1 LPAPGADATN
11 VVELARD
18 GEVAILRLNRPEKL
32 NAISTEVEG
41 ALHEALASDDVR
53 TSGALIVT
61 GEGRAFSAG
70 ADISEFEGR
79 SPEDVL
85 RYYHD
90 TGNVYEEL
98 AALPLPTVAAI
109 HGYCLGGAL
118 ELAVA
123 LDFRIADDSAVFG
136 FPEVSLG
143 ILASSGGLHRVTRL
157 LGPARAKELFLLSER
172 FGPDDARRA
181 GLITEVVEEGKA
193 LDRALELAAR
203 LAALP
208 RDAVAVTKHA
218 IDATAAS
225 PRDAALLIERLA
237 YAALAQ
243 TQAARDAAAGFGG

>member
-1 LPAPGADATN
+1 MN
-11 VVELARD
+11 VVEVARE
-18 GEVAILRLNRPEKL
+18 GEVAVLRLNRPEKL
-32 NAISTEVEG
+32 NAISSDVERELHK
-41 ALHEALASDDVR
+41 ALLSDVVR
-53 TSGALIVT
+53 TSGAVIVA

-90 TGNVYEEL
+90 TGGVYEEL
-98 AALPLPTVAAI
+98 AALPQPTIAAI

-118 ELAVA
+118 ELALA
-123 LDFRIADDSAVFG
+123 LDFRIADETAVFG

-157 LGPARAKELFLLSER
+157 LGPARAKELFLLAER
-172 FGPDDARRA
+172 FGADEARRA
-181 GLITEVVEEGKA
+181 GIVTDVVAEGAA
-193 LDRALELAAR
+193 LERALEVAAR

-208 RDAVAVTKHA
+208 RDAVAVTKQA
-218 IDATAAS
+218 IDAAAAA
-225 PRDAALLIERLA
+225 PREAALLIERLA

-243 TQAARDAAAGFGG
+243 TQAARDAAAGFAS

>member
-1 LPAPGADATN
+1 MS
-11 VVELARD
+11 VVEIARE
-18 GEVAILRLNRPEKL
+18 GEVALVRLNRPEKL
-32 NAISTEVEG
+32 NAISSRVERH
-41 ALHEALASDDVR
+41 LHEALASDLVR
-53 TSGALIVT
+53 GSGAIVLL

-90 TGNVYEEL
+90 TGGVYEEL
-98 AALPLPTVAAI
+98 AALPQPTIAAI

-118 ELAVA
+118 ELALA
-123 LDFRIADDSAVFG
+123 LDFRIADDTAVFG

-157 LGPARAKELFLLSER
+157 LGPARAKELFLLAER
-172 FGPDDARRA
+172 FGAEEARAA
-181 GLITEVVEEGKA
+181 GVVTEVVPGGQA
-193 LDRALELAAR
+193 LERALEVAAR

-208 RDAVAVTKHA
+208 RDAVAVTKQA
-218 IDATAAS
+218 IDAADGS
-225 PRDAALLIERLA
+225 PREAALLIERLA

-243 TQAARDAAAGFGG
+243 TQAARDAAAGFGS

>member
-1 LPAPGADATN
+1 MS
-11 VVELARD
+11 VVEVARD
-18 GEVAILRLNRPEKL
+18 GEVAVIRLNRPEKL
-32 NAISTEVEG
+32 NALSTAVER
-41 ALHEALASDDVR
+41 ALHKALVSAEVR
-53 TSGALIVT
+53 ASGAVIVT

-90 TGNVYEEL
+90 TGGVYEEL
-98 AALPLPTVAAI
+98 AALPQPTIAAI

-172 FGPDDARRA
+172 FGAEDARRA
-181 GLITEVVEEGKA
+181 GVVTEVVEEGKA
-193 LDRALELAAR
+193 LDRALEIAAR

-208 RDAVAVTKHA
+208 RDAVAVTKQA
-218 IDATAAS
+218 IDAATAS
-225 PRDAALLIERLA
+225 PREAALLIERLA

-243 TQAARDAAAGFGG
+243 TQAAKDAAAGFGN

>member
-1 LPAPGADATN
+1 MS
-11 VVELARD
+11 VVEVARE
-18 GEVAILRLNRPEKL
+18 GEVALLRLNRPEKL
-32 NAISTEVEG
+32 NAISSEVERVLHK
-41 ALHEALASDDVR
+41 ALGSDLVR
-53 TSGALIVT
+53 TSGAIIVT

-90 TGNVYEEL
+90 TGGVYEEL
-98 AALPLPTVAAI
+98 AALPQPTIAAI

-118 ELAVA
+118 ELALA
-123 LDFRIADDSAVFG
+123 LDFRIADETAVFG

-157 LGPARAKELFLLSER
+157 LGPARAKELFLLAER
-172 FGPDDARRA
+172 FGADEARRA
-181 GLITEVVEEGKA
+181 GVVTEVVAEGA
-193 LDRALELAAR
+193 ALERSLEVAAR

-208 RDAVAVTKHA
+208 REAVAVTKQA
-218 IDATAAS
+218 IDATSAA
-225 PRDAALLIERLA
+225 PREAALLIERLA

-243 TQAARDAAAGFGG
+243 TQAARDAAAGFGS

>member
-1 LPAPGADATN
+1 MS
-11 VVELARD
+11 VVEVERD
-18 GEVAILRLNRPEKL
+18 GEVAIVRLKRPEKL
-32 NAISTEVEG
+32 NAISTEVER
-41 ALHEALASDDVR
+41 ALHKALLSDDVR
-53 TSGALIVT
+53 TSGAVIVC

-90 TGNVYEEL
+90 TGGVYEEL
-98 AALPLPTVAAI
+98 AALPQPAIAAI

-118 ELAVA
+118 ELALA
-123 LDFRIADDSAVFG
+123 LDFRIADESAVFG

-172 FGPDDARRA
+172 FGADEARAA
-181 GLITEVVEEGKA
+181 GVVTEVVPEGQA
-193 LDRALELAAR
+193 LERALEVAAR

-208 RDAVAVTKHA
+208 RDAVAVTKQA

-225 PRDAALLIERLA
+225 PREAALLIERLA

-243 TQAARDAAAGFGG
+243 TQAAQDAAAGFGS